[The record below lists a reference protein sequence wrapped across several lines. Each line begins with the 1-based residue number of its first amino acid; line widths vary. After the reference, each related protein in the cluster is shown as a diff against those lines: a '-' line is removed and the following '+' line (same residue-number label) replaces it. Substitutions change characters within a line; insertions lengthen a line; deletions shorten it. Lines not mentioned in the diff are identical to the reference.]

1 MSFKQS
7 KCRGNVISCLPGV
20 VAQCFVNEIR
30 VLISFLF
37 SQLLLIHPIFNLFL
51 FLHFFFL
58 IYRTSYLCFFSALGY
73 RFVKHLLTSMSSLV
87 H

>member
-20 VAQCFVNEIR
+20 AAQCFVNKIM

-51 FLHFFFL
+51 FLHFFL
-58 IYRTSYLCFFSALGY
+58 IYRTSYVCFLVPSAIDL
-73 RFVKHLLTSMSSLV
+73 
-87 H
+87 